1 MFGDNTCGQ
10 LGLGFKP
17 AASKPASVK
26 GEYTNC
32 NRYFDTNPLLSRN
45 VTTSGY

>member
-10 LGLGFKP
+10 LGLGLKP

-26 GEYTNC
+26 GVFYCKLPNH
-32 NRYFDTNPLLSRN
+32 YL
-45 VTTSGY
+45 YY